1 MTRKGPV
8 CDVRLRK
15 AVIEM
20 NYKGGLEPF
29 ASWGPCAAYAPAG
42 VHCWLGF
49 HTCMTLET
57 SARAL
62 EVKMC
67 LWAHDLPSQWAGLL
81 SWPCLRGWDV
91 SCAGI
96 SLEFA
101 LVWLLVCV
109 RKAVWLKRTGFGARQ
124 S

>member
-29 ASWGPCAAYAPAG
+29 ASWGPCAVYAPAG
-42 VHCWLGF
+42 VRCWLGF
-49 HTCMTLET
+49 HTCMNLET
-57 SARAL
+57 SARAP
-62 EVKMC
+62 EVKTC

-81 SWPCLRGWDV
+81 SCPCHRGWDV

-96 SLEFA
+96 G
-101 LVWLLVCV
+101 LVRTSGVCFGLVVGLC
-109 RKAVWLKRTGFGARQ
+109 
-124 S
+124 

>member
-8 CDVRLRK
+8 CDVWLRK

-29 ASWGPCAAYAPAG
+29 AGWGPCAAHAPAG

-49 HTCMTLET
+49 HTCMNLET

-67 LWAHDLPSQWAGLL
+67 LWLHDLPSQWADCSVGAAIKVGM
-81 SWPCLRGWDV
+81 S
-91 SCAGI
+91 AA
-96 SLEFA
+96 LESA
-101 LVWLLVCV
+101 L
-109 RKAVWLKRTGFGARQ
+109 
-124 S
+124 